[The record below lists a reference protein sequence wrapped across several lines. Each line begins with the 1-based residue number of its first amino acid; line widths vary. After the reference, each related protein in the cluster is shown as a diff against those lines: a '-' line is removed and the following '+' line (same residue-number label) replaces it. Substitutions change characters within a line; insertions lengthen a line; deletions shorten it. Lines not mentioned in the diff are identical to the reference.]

1 MSTAIISLPRSFASR
16 YGAPVITRV
25 DTAIFRYT
33 YFTRCLECSFCHDQ
47 CCDHGV
53 DVDLHHVARIEQ
65 YADHIESYTG
75 IPRKRWL
82 TKRVEIDAE
91 QPGGGALRTRVRG
104 GACVFLRRS
113 GRGCLIHAF
122 ALDHG
127 IDYHEIKSLVD
138 CLFPITFADG
148 TLYPAD
154 EVGDGTLICAD
165 TGPTLYRGLR
175 SELAYY
181 FGDDFVSALD
191 GLEGRVGVDTNR

>member
-1 MSTAIISLPRSFASR
+1 MSTSVISLPRSFASR

-25 DTAIFRYT
+25 DTAIFAYT

-53 DVDLHHVARIEQ
+53 DVDLHHVGRIEQ
-65 YADHIESYTG
+65 HADHLESYTG
-75 IPRKRWL
+75 ILRKRWL

-104 GACVFLRRS
+104 GACVFLRRN

-154 EVGDGTLICAD
+154 EVGDGTLICTE

-181 FGDDFVSALD
+181 FGDDFVSVLD